1 MATLSDWVQGARP
14 RTLPIAV
21 SPVAVG
27 TGAAYALGQHS
38 LGFAL
43 LAVVVSLSL
52 QVGVNYANDYSD
64 GIRGTDAEGV
74 GPAGPAGRIGPVRL
88 VGQDLANP
96 ADVRLAAFVAFFF
109 AGLVGFALVALSEA
123 WVMLPVGAAC
133 VVAAWYYTG
142 GGSPYGYRGL
152 GELFVFVFFGLVATL
167 GTVYTQAG
175 RLSLAAVLGS
185 VGVGVLASAVL
196 VANNLRDIPNDT
208 VSGKRTLA
216 VRVGD
221 RGTRLLY
228 AALVVVSLVV
238 VVWLA
243 LTGHPFALLTLPA
256 YALLWPALQALRSG
270 AAGLDLVPVLARTG
284 RFQLVWSVLL
294 AVGIALTQGTT

>member
-1 MATLSDWVQGARP
+1 MATLSEWVQGARP
-14 RTLPIAV
+14 RTLPLAV

-27 TGAAYALGQHS
+27 TGAAYAMGGQS
-38 LGFAL
+38 FGFAL
-43 LAVVVSLSL
+43 LAVAVSLAL

-64 GIRGTDAEGV
+64 GIRGTDQQRV
-74 GPAGPAGRIGPVRL
+74 GPVRL
-88 VGQDLANP
+88 VGQDLADP

-123 WVMLPVGAAC
+123 WNMLPIGAAC

-142 GGSPYGYRGL
+142 GRSPYGYRGL
-152 GELFVFVFFGLVATL
+152 GEVFVFVFFGPVATL

-175 RLSLAAVLGS
+175 RVSLAAVLGS

-196 VANNLRDIPNDT
+196 VANNLRDIPSDR

-216 VRVGD
+216 VRLGD

-228 AALVVVSLVV
+228 AALVAVSVVV
-238 VVWLA
+238 VVWLGA
-243 LTGHPFALLTLPA
+243 TGHPFALLALPA
-256 YALLWPALQALRSG
+256 YALLWPVLQALRSG
-270 AAGLDLVPVLARTG
+270 ATGRDLVPVLARSG
-284 RFQLVWSVLL
+284 QFQLAWSVLL
-294 AVGIALTQGTT
+294 AIGIALAHSAT